1 VTAVYLNRA
10 ERRAY
15 MTALLEAKRQ
25 WGTGMFSGNMRL
37 QALALLQPMRRICS
51 GGRCVTQLVDGTAP

>member
-1 VTAVYLNRA
+1 VYLNRA

-15 MTALLEAKRQ
+15 MAALREAQRQ
-25 WGTGMFSGNMRL
+25 WPQLSISGNSRL

-51 GGRCVTQLVDGTAP
+51 GGRCVAEQQ